1 MAASNEI
8 SVPSSAAF
16 MPVVSVSASQGISG
30 STRVVGVFGHPVTHS
45 LSPAMHN
52 AAFSALGLPYVYVP
66 FAVAPDAIG
75 PALRG
80 LPALGI
86 VGVNLTIPHKES
98 ALPFLDEITDEARTV
113 GAVNTVHCL
122 NGLLIGDNTDGRGF
136 YQPLVEAG
144 VTVRGQTVVVLG
156 AGGAARA
163 VVYRLVREGAN
174 VVLANR
180 TRERAER
187 LAHDIAETYAS
198 DFSSD
203 SSGKVDFQANA
214 SRTDSVPADA
224 DPEINSSVTSS
235 HERNFGKDAVQIVM
249 WDDNSASQNALRD
262 ALAQARVLVNTTRV
276 GMVPHADAMPD
287 IPLNVL
293 PPTALVYDLVYNPI
307 ETRLLRASRQ
317 RGLSTLTGV
326 KMLVYQG
333 AASFERWTGVW
344 PPTEVMEQAVI
355 EGLRSK

>member
-1 MAASNEI
+1 M
-8 SVPSSAAF
+8 SVDAPSAL
-16 MPVVSVSASQGISG
+16 QDISG

-52 AAFSALGLPYVYVP
+52 AAFRALNLPFIYVP
-66 FAVAPDAIG
+66 FGVAPDAIG
-75 PALRG
+75 MALRG

-98 ALPFLDEITDEARTV
+98 ALPFLDEITDEAQTV

-136 YQPLVEAG
+136 YQPLAEAG
-144 VTVRGQTVVVLG
+144 VPVRGQTVVVLG

-174 VVLANR
+174 VILANR

-187 LAHDIAETYAS
+187 LAHDIAQTCTVGL
-198 DFSSD
+198 SSRP
-203 SSGKVDFQANA
+203 SGKADFQANA
-214 SRTDSVPADA
+214 SRPNSAQAKVLSETH
-224 DPEINSSVTSS
+224 SSVTSS
-235 HERNFGKDAVQIVM
+235 HERNFGKDAVQVVT
-249 WDDNSASQNALRD
+249 WDDSSASQNALRA

-276 GMVPHADAMPD
+276 GMVPHADTMPD
-287 IPLNVL
+287 VPLDAL

-307 ETRLLRASRQ
+307 ETRLLRAARR
-317 RGLSTLTGV
+317 RGLGTLTGV

-344 PPTEVMEQAVI
+344 PPTEVMEQAVV
-355 EGLRSK
+355 EGLRRK

>member
-8 SVPSSAAF
+8 SVSPTVAS
-16 MPVVSVSASQGISG
+16 MPVVPVSALQDISG

-52 AAFSALGLPYVYVP
+52 AAFKALELPYVYVP

-75 PALRG
+75 SALRG

-98 ALPFLDEITDEARTV
+98 ALPFLDEITDEARIV

-174 VVLANR
+174 VILANR

-187 LAHDIAETYAS
+187 LAHDIAQTCAS
-198 DFSSD
+198 DFTSD
-203 SSGKVDFQANA
+203 RSGKTDFQANA
-214 SRTDSVPADA
+214 SRLTIASASVS
-224 DPEINSSVTSS
+224 PEIYASVTSS
-235 HERNFGKDAVQIVM
+235 HERNLGKDAVQVVT
-249 WDDNSASQNALRD
+249 WDDSSTSQNALRD

-276 GMVPHADAMPD
+276 GMVPNADAMPD
-287 IPLNVL
+287 VPLNAL

-307 ETRLLRASRQ
+307 ETRLLHASRR

-355 EGLRSK
+355 EGLSRK